1 MIWINEMLISSGNSP
16 GLIAS
21 GVRIMKNYKRK
32 DCEGFSLIELIV
44 VVAIMA
50 VLVGVL
56 APAYLRYVEKARR
69 QTCYWNMDNVVRE
82 VQLLAFSDPDFMD
95 ELVVEANSSA
105 NYEVIDFIRNNTIV
119 NIPVC
124 PSHGDYVIKF
134 NPSTGELTMTCTMVV
149 HNLPAEGEVT
159 E

>member
-1 MIWINEMLISSGNSP
+1 
-16 GLIAS
+16 
-21 GVRIMKNYKRK
+21 MKNAIRK
-32 DCEGFSLIELIV
+32 NNNGFSLIELIV

-56 APAYLRYVEKARR
+56 APAYLRYIEKARR

-95 ELVVEANSSA
+95 ELQEAADNDA
-105 NYEVIDFIRNNTIV
+105 DHNVTDFIRTSTLV
-119 NIPVC
+119 EIPIC
-124 PSHGDYVIKF
+124 PSHGDYAITF
-134 NPSTGELTMTCTMVV
+134 DLSTRVLEMTCTMTV
-149 HNLPAEGEVT
+149 HNLPAGGEVS

>member
-1 MIWINEMLISSGNSP
+1 MAKNS
-16 GLIAS
+16 
-21 GVRIMKNYKRK
+21 KNK
-32 DCEGFSLIELIV
+32 GFSLVELIV

-82 VQLLAFSDPDFMD
+82 VQLRAFSDPEFMD
-95 ELVVEANSSA
+95 DITTAAGESA
-105 NYEVIDFIRNNTIV
+105 TGDVTEFVRGTDIQVPI
-119 NIPVC
+119 C
-124 PSHGDYVIKF
+124 PSRGEYTITFD
-134 NPSTGELTMTCTMVV
+134 TTAGELTMTCTMTV
-149 HNLPAEGEVT
+149 HNLPVEGEVT

>member
-1 MIWINEMLISSGNSP
+1 
-16 GLIAS
+16 
-21 GVRIMKNYKRK
+21 MKRQKNNK
-32 DCEGFSLIELIV
+32 GFSLIELIV

-82 VQLLAFSDPDFMD
+82 VQLRAFSDPEFMD
-95 ELVVEANSSA
+95 DITAAAGANA
-105 NYEVIDFIRNNTIV
+105 THDVTAFVRTTDIQVPT
-119 NIPVC
+119 C
-124 PSHGDYVIKF
+124 PSKGTYAITFDTT
-134 NPSTGELTMTCTMVV
+134 SGELTMTCTMTV
-149 HNLPAEGEVT
+149 HNLPVEGEVT

>member
-1 MIWINEMLISSGNSP
+1 MNKQ
-16 GLIAS
+16 
-21 GVRIMKNYKRK
+21 KNK
-32 DCEGFSLIELIV
+32 GFSLIELIV

-82 VQLLAFSDPDFMD
+82 VQLRAFSDPEFMD
-95 ELVVEANSSA
+95 DLVAEAKGITVADVTEFVESTDI
-105 NYEVIDFIRNNTIV
+105 EVPT
-119 NIPVC
+119 C
-124 PSHGDYVIKF
+124 PSRGTYTITFDQ
-134 NPSTGELTMTCTMVV
+134 STGILEMTCTMTV
-149 HNLPAEGEVT
+149 HNLPADGEVT

>member
-1 MIWINEMLISSGNSP
+1 
-16 GLIAS
+16 
-21 GVRIMKNYKRK
+21 MKKQKNNK
-32 DCEGFSLIELIV
+32 GFSLIELIV

-82 VQLLAFSDPDFMD
+82 VQLRAFSDPDFMED
-95 ELVVEANSSA
+95 ITAAAGQNATGDVTNFVRGTDIQ
-105 NYEVIDFIRNNTIV
+105 VPT
-119 NIPVC
+119 C
-124 PSHGDYVIKF
+124 PSRGDYTITF
-134 NPSTGELTMTCTMVV
+134 NTSTGILEMTCTMTV
-149 HNLPAEGEVT
+149 HNLPVDGEVT

>member
-1 MIWINEMLISSGNSP
+1 MRSK
-16 GLIAS
+16 
-21 GVRIMKNYKRK
+21 VRKNNK
-32 DCEGFSLIELIV
+32 GFSLIELIV

-95 ELVVEANSSA
+95 KLQEAADNDL
-105 NYEVIDFIRNNTIV
+105 NHNVTTFIRTSTFV
-119 NIPVC
+119 EIPVC
-124 PSHGDYVIKF
+124 PSHGNYTITFDT
-134 NPSTGELTMTCTMVV
+134 STGVLEMTCTMTV
-149 HNLPAEGEVT
+149 HNLPADGAVVE
-159 E
+159 

>member
-1 MIWINEMLISSGNSP
+1 
-16 GLIAS
+16 
-21 GVRIMKNYKRK
+21 MKKQRNR
-32 DCEGFSLIELIV
+32 GFSLIELIV

-82 VQLLAFSDPDFMD
+82 VQLRAFSDPEFMD
-95 ELVVEANSSA
+95 DLVAAGSDVT
-105 NYEVIDFIRNNTIV
+105 DFIDYETDIEV
-119 NIPVC
+119 PTC
-124 PSHGDYVIKF
+124 PSRGTYTITFDQT
-134 NPSTGELTMTCTMVV
+134 SGELTMTCTMTV
-149 HNLPAEGEVT
+149 HNLPVEGEVQ